1 MKYIY
6 ICYPLMNIK
15 YSSHMKKLGFIFLLY
30 IASMPE
36 LAAWSRLGHEV
47 AVAVAQRHLT
57 EKAKANIARY
67 IDYDLKEDAVW
78 MDDHRRDEHIAFT
91 HHWHTLCIDKNLKY
105 DPNMHRSK
113 LANGDAIRAFR
124 ICEGTLRDRRYEHM
138 TDSAV
143 VMALRI
149 LIHCVPD
156 MHCPTHTQFEG
167 KKDGKN
173 YEING
178 VMIKSFHSVYDKMP
192 SFIWGEKPAD
202 EIAALIDDASKKE
215 RKKIVSGDVY
225 QWAEDIARKNIEIYT
240 WNPAGVEQLNPDTV
254 ELSTE
259 LVNRQM
265 RDAGYRLAYLLNLY
279 FGK

>member
-1 MKYIY
+1 
-6 ICYPLMNIK
+6 
-15 YSSHMKKLGFIFLLY
+15 MKKISFILFILVTSLLEM
-30 IASMPE
+30 S
-36 LAAWSRLGHEV
+36 AWSRLGHEV

-57 EKAKANIARY
+57 EKTKENIARY
-67 IDYDLKEDAVW
+67 VDYDLKNDAVW
-78 MDDHRRDEHIAFT
+78 MDEHRRDKNIAFT
-91 HHWHTLCIDKNLKY
+91 THWHTLCIDKYFKY
-105 DPNMHRSK
+105 DPNMHHSK
-113 LANGDAIRAFR
+113 LDNGDAIRAYR
-124 ICEGTLRDRRYEHM
+124 VCEGTLRDKRYEHM

-156 MHCPTHTQFEG
+156 MHCPTHTVFEG

-173 YEING
+173 YVLEG
-178 VMIKSFHSVYDKMP
+178 EAIKSFHSVYDKMP
-192 SFIWGEKPAD
+192 SFIWGDKPAG
-202 EIAALIDDASKKE
+202 EIAALIDNASKKE

-225 QWAEDIARKNIEIYT
+225 EWVEEIAKRNIEIYT